1 MRNVPTRFLFP
12 NWGEGKGEWQTHLMA
27 RRASLNSA
35 APANTAHRYITRH
48 HDPHSPLSPDRGEG
62 KGEGPMHLM
71 ARTARRNLTAALL
84 DMHPRP
90 ANKISPPKCHTLATA
105 IADHSLRQTPE
116 SVMWV
121 K

>member
-1 MRNVPTRFLFP
+1 
-12 NWGEGKGEWQTHLMA
+12 
-27 RRASLNSA
+27 
-35 APANTAHRYITRH
+35 
-48 HDPHSPLSPDRGEG
+48 
-62 KGEGPMHLM
+62 M